1 LYSVHLNGE
10 LIRHPDGRA
19 NYAVTLQNRERLCI
33 CRFGIREPDCETF
46 NNWQLERP
54 HERLNCRC
62 PLAEEYKIVQEP
74 HTTPYRDHFICKR
87 AEKRYIDTIK
97 PKQYCISS
105 EVYRKL
111 AAAAHYLIK
120 TSLNKTLFLTLT
132 FPKFKHYE
140 ITEEQANKCFSKFM
154 ENIRKSKK
162 YRAEGYIA
170 VRERGGKNDRLH
182 YHLVVSIKFVS
193 FIDLNRA
200 WCRAISDYCEFSKNA
215 IQSDGSN
222 RVLKSPSRAI
232 RYICKYISKSKNLKS
247 WTRLYFVS
255 NNLLSSEQVN
265 EETGEVRRISNIKRD
280 LPRKGVDIV
289 SLLRQYKGLEIKTF
303 EYVTTFKVTDP
314 REFNKFC
321 FLYLYPLFDA
331 EDKMINLTVNPD
343 TNS

>member
-1 LYSVHLNGE
+1 
-10 LIRHPDGRA
+10 
-19 NYAVTLQNRERLCI
+19 
-33 CRFGIREPDCETF
+33 
-46 NNWQLERP
+46 
-54 HERLNCRC
+54 
-62 PLAEEYKIVQEP
+62 
-74 HTTPYRDHFICKR
+74 
-87 AEKRYIDTIK
+87 
-97 PKQYCISS
+97 
-105 EVYRKL
+105 
-111 AAAAHYLIK
+111 
-120 TSLNKTLFLTLT
+120 
-132 FPKFKHYE
+132 
-140 ITEEQANKCFSKFM
+140 M